1 MNSDR
6 NAADWA
12 LFSVL
17 TLIWAGAYA
26 LTRVAVERDNPLAGL
41 PVEWVVAG
49 RLTIGAVAL
58 LILMRIMGQ
67 SLPKWSQRRHWVTI
81 ILMGVV
87 GSVLPF
93 FFITTAQQTVN
104 SSLAAL
110 YTAAAPIFVV
120 IGAHLLF
127 HDERMTPRKILGI
140 LAGFAGVAILFGP
153 DAVKG
158 FGDASVIAQ
167 ILLIFATASYAAS
180 TLLARGAPPMPSIAF
195 AAGFVSVAAIVSW
208 PMALTVDPSSVQAN
222 WQHWAAVAALGIG
235 PSAIAQALYMVLVRR
250 AGATFLSLTGY
261 SIPIVSAGLGWLFFR
276 ETQQWNAVIAFAL
289 ILSGVWLARRGGGA
303 PSSKG

>member
-303 PSSKG
+303 PISKG